1 MAKKEIKVSYTAVI
15 YILCPLLV
23 FMILGFIFLGIRN
36 TNQYSENFEDTD
48 DSIIKNSDAYIIAM
62 NDTLFEKAADNLKE
76 TLKPLE
82 IKKFDAIK
90 GAELGS
96 LLEDK
101 ETLTFGALYDITV
114 PNYRRTHAEL
124 GTKNAIGCYMSHT
137 ALWKQLLES
146 DKEGYYIF
154 ESDAICT
161 KNADIFNVT
170 RKFLEKPDGHIL
182 FFGDF
187 NAIKTKEITKV
198 ENRFY
203 GMHAYYITRKG
214 AELCLKY
221 AFPIEQQIDSY
232 LSDLLLLS
240 QNTNVNFPSVNFYIS
255 NLCAQYNKEGS
266 SIQLKRVLCTA

>member
-1 MAKKEIKVSYTAVI
+1 MVYKKNYKAII
-15 YILCPLLV
+15 YVLCPLLV
-23 FMILGFIFLGIRN
+23 FMILGFIFLTTRKGSEN
-36 TNQYSENFEDTD
+36 NENFEDSIE
-48 DSIIKNSDAYIIAM
+48 SIIKNSEAYIIAM
-62 NDTLFEKAADNLKE
+62 NDTKFNEAEQNLKE
-76 TLKPLE
+76 TTNPLE
-82 IKKFDAIK
+82 IRKFNAVK
-90 GAELGS
+90 GSELGS

-101 ETLTFGALYDITV
+101 DTLTVGALYDVVV

-137 ALWKQLLES
+137 TLWKQLLAS
-146 DKEGYYIF
+146 DKEGFFIF

-161 KNADIFNVT
+161 KDANIFEKT
-170 RKFLEKPDGHIL
+170 KEFLEKPDGHIL

-187 NAIKTKEITKV
+187 NAVKSKEMKKV
-198 ENRFY
+198 KDRFY

-214 AELCLKY
+214 AEMCLKY

-240 QNTNVNFPSVNFYIS
+240 QNTNVNIPAINFYIV
-255 NLCAQYNKEGS
+255 NLCAQYNKDGS